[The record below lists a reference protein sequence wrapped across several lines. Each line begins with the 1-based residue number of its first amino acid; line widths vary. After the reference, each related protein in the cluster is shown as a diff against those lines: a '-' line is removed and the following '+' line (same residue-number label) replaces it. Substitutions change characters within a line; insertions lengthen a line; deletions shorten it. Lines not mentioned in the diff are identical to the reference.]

1 MKNFNILVI
10 DDEASQRDILTGYL
24 KKKDYKIYS
33 ASSGKEGIEIVKSN
47 TIDIILS
54 DFKMPDLSGL
64 DVLESIRKIN
74 PEISFVMITAFG
86 TVEDAVKA
94 MQLGA
99 FDYIS
104 KPVDLDE
111 LDLLI
116 ERIIEHKNLKSENL
130 LLKSQLKEKY
140 KI

>member
-54 DFKMPDLSGL
+54 DFKNAG
-64 DVLESIRKIN
+64 
-74 PEISFVMITAFG
+74 SFRT
-86 TVEDAVKA
+86 
-94 MQLGA
+94 
-99 FDYIS
+99 
-104 KPVDLDE
+104 
-111 LDLLI
+111 
-116 ERIIEHKNLKSENL
+116 
-130 LLKSQLKEKY
+130 
-140 KI
+140 